1 MNIERFTKDGKIR
14 YRLKYWG
21 QAIVVDA
28 QALRDLYD
36 YCLLHLQALE
46 AEAKQDEPARYNIE
60 MDERISAENREKPW
74 LPLCLHDGE

>member
-21 QAIVVDA
+21 QSIVVDA

-36 YCLLHLQALE
+36 YCLLHMQALE
-46 AEAKQDEPARYNIE
+46 AEAKQGETARYNAE
-60 MDERISAENREKPW
+60 MDERAKLQAENREKPW
-74 LPLCLHDGE
+74 LPGLDE